1 VHSMSIALTE
11 DFINLIV
18 VNSDDV
24 NFELQELTKDKS
36 AFRVLITKEFLKLNS
51 GSVMSELK
59 TMDEGFTSNMEKK
72 KNLKSSQKK
81 LKL

>member
-1 VHSMSIALTE
+1 MHSMSIALTE

>member
-1 VHSMSIALTE
+1 MIGISIILYL

-24 NFELQELTKDKS
+24 NFELQKLTKDKS

-51 GSVMSELK
+51 GSVLSELK
-59 TMDEGFTSNMEKK
+59 TMDEGFTSNMEKR
-72 KNLKSSQKK
+72 KNLKSNQKK
-81 LKL
+81 LNI